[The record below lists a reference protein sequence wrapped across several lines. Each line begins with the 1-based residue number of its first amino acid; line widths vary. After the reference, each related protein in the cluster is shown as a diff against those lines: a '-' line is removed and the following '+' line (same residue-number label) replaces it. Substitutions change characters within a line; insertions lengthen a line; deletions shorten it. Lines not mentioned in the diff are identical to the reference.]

1 MTLQEHQRLMQELNQ
16 EYHEEMKP
24 RLLGEQWRER
34 QKKWL
39 EIKKDQL
46 TTRVANWLKIITSK
60 LSLSRRNGGSQMAKN
75 INVSLSEISE
85 GGLTKCH

>member
-1 MTLQEHQRLMQELNQ
+1 MTLQEHQHLMRKLNQ

-39 EIKKDQL
+39 EIKTDQ
-46 TTRVANWLKIITSK
+46 RVQSLIGNKQKIISGE
-60 LSLSRRNGGSQMAKN
+60 L
-75 INVSLSEISE
+75 
-85 GGLTKCH
+85 

>member
-1 MTLQEHQRLMQELNQ
+1 MTLQEHQHLMRKLNQ

-34 QKKWL
+34 QKKWR

-46 TTRVANWLKIITSK
+46 TTRVANW
-60 LSLSRRNGGSQMAKN
+60 
-75 INVSLSEISE
+75 
-85 GGLTKCH
+85 

>member
-1 MTLQEHQRLMQELNQ
+1 MTLQEHQHLMRKLNQ

-39 EIKKDQL
+39 EIKSDSAVQS
-46 TTRVANWLKIITSK
+46 NE
-60 LSLSRRNGGSQMAKN
+60 SQTKN
-75 INVSLSEISE
+75 Y
-85 GGLTKCH
+85 T